1 MKKIFFEEIT
11 STNTYAKE
19 NIEKIDDKTVI
30 YANRQTNGRGRFSRK
45 WIDLGSRNL
54 YMTIILHPGDKLK
67 QVHSNLTQYL
77 SVKTCKVIETYG
89 ICPQIKWPNDVLI
102 DGKKIAGI
110 LSEAV
115 FRKGEL
121 KGIALGVGVNL
132 NVTTE
137 DIIAIPD
144 KIATSLNLEIGCEV
158 NRNEFLDKL
167 IEEFFKDYEN
177 FLVEGFKSI
186 KETYLKYVI
195 LKGEKITVQV
205 LNREVE
211 GKFETINDDGTI
223 KLITNKG
230 EENLSIGD
238 II

>member
-77 SVKTCKVIETYG
+77 SVKTSKVIETYG